1 MNPTGA
7 VSKVNNDFEN
17 LNVKSTTKNLSNQST
32 GLGPERTTYCSLWT
46 ETIPTDTEKSKVSRP
61 TSKEEVD
68 SRWRQAIRKT
78 LRLLKAQPE
87 KRFHCLP
94 RWRTMRLLI

>member
-32 GLGPERTTYCSLWT
+32 GLGPERTTYCSPWT
-46 ETIPTDTEKSKVSRP
+46 ETNLTDTEMSGVSRP
-61 TSKEEVD
+61 TSNEKKLTRDGAKQIEKPFDCSKRCQEND
-68 SRWRQAIRKT
+68 SNDCRGGAR
-78 LRLLKAQPE
+78 
-87 KRFHCLP
+87 
-94 RWRTMRLLI
+94 